1 MCGRGGTGRRA
12 RLRCVWLTPWEFESP
27 RPHHSLSPIGARR
40 LVSDNKPM
48 GTHFSI
54 TDLARE
60 FAVTN
65 RAIRFYEDEGL
76 ISPERDGQRRVYSQ
90 RDRIR
95 LMLILRGRRLG
106 FSLKEIREIIDLY
119 DADPNEVAQ
128 LRHFLAKIRERRDQ
142 LRSQQDDIQ
151 AILTEL
157 DNIESQCDSLLKAK
171 QQ

>member
-1 MCGRGGTGRRA
+1 
-12 RLRCVWLTPWEFESP
+12 
-27 RPHHSLSPIGARR
+27 
-40 LVSDNKPM
+40 M

-76 ISPERDGQRRVYSQ
+76 ISPDRDGQRRVYNQ

-119 DADPNEVAQ
+119 DADPNEIASTTNTA
-128 LRHFLAKIRERRDQ
+128 LPFPDGRRFFPFRPNGRGRLELCHFRRGYPAY
-142 LRSQQDDIQ
+142 S
-151 AILTEL
+151 
-157 DNIESQCDSLLKAK
+157 
-171 QQ
+171 

>member
-1 MCGRGGTGRRA
+1 
-12 RLRCVWLTPWEFESP
+12 
-27 RPHHSLSPIGARR
+27 
-40 LVSDNKPM
+40 M
-48 GTHFSI
+48 GSHFSI

-90 RDRIR
+90 RDRVR

-128 LRHFLAKIRERRDQ
+128 LRHFLSKIRERRDQ
-142 LRSQQDDIQ
+142 LRSQQEDIQ

-157 DNIESQCDSLLKAK
+157 DAIESQCDSLLKAK

>member
-1 MCGRGGTGRRA
+1 M
-12 RLRCVWLTPWEFESP
+12 
-27 RPHHSLSPIGARR
+27 
-40 LVSDNKPM
+40 SDNKPM

-106 FSLKEIREIIDLY
+106 FSHKEIREIIDLY